1 MREVTLVI
9 KGNQKTPLSE
19 TEASDEGYELITDGE
34 YSCEG
39 GSAVISYVESELMGF
54 PQDVRTT
61 FRVEGDTVTLS
72 RSGGFSGDMVFCQG
86 KKHYFVYDTPYGSM
100 TMGVETYTLSCDLTE
115 AGGELELDYAVDVEN
130 IIISKNVFKI
140 SVK

>member
-1 MREVTLVI
+1 MREVTLI
-9 KGNQKTPLSE
+9 IRGSQQTPLN
-19 TEASDEGYELITDGE
+19 EADPNGEGYELITDGE

-39 GSAVISYVESELMGF
+39 GIIAISYVESELMGF

-100 TMGVETYTLSCDLTE
+100 TMGVETYSLSSELDE
-115 AGGELELDYAVDVEN
+115 SGGELNIDYAVDVEN
-130 IIISKNVFKI
+130 IIISKNIFKI

>member
-1 MREVTLVI
+1 MREVTLI
-9 KGNQKTPLSE
+9 IRGSQRTPLN
-19 TEASDEGYELITDGE
+19 EADPNGEGYELITDGE

-39 GSAVISYVESELMGF
+39 GIIAISYVESELMGF

-86 KKHYFVYDTPYGSM
+86 KKHYFVYDTPCGSM
-100 TMGVETYTLSCDLTE
+100 TMGVETYSLSCELDE
-115 AGGELELDYAVDVEN
+115 SGGELDIDYAVDVEN